1 VAQLSTKGAMMY
13 TAGQGYKDGFN
24 DRMSGLPNKGEQ
36 KFGFS
41 KTPYDQEYIT
51 GYSDAERR
59 VLENARKEV
68 NEDRKYLAE
77 SHKDGA
83 D

>member
-1 VAQLSTKGAMMY
+1 MSY
-13 TAGQGYKDGFN
+13 TPGQGYKDGFN
-24 DRMSGLPNKGEQ
+24 DRMSGLENKCAN

-41 KTPYDQEYIT
+41 KTAYDQEYIT

-68 NEDRKYLAE
+68 NEDRRYLAE
-77 SHKDGA
+77 SHKHGA

>member
-1 VAQLSTKGAMMY
+1 M
-13 TAGQGYKDGFN
+13 
-24 DRMSGLPNKGEQ
+24 
-36 KFGFS
+36 
-41 KTPYDQEYIT
+41 T
-51 GYSDAERR
+51 GYSDAERK